1 MRSSMKDHQN
11 YSKILNTLMHSLKNE
26 KVKYSYFVRSSVTEL
41 EELTKIFHLSE
52 ISEALQKDTG
62 LNLNYNSFWQAY
74 NRFKKIK
81 PKTMDR
87 IIIELP
93 DQLKEAPFD
102 SKIASIPSI
111 EIPNNYDWL
120 TKLSI
125 HAKLKEMII
134 KLNMSEVDF
143 LNAKINIYCLVT
155 AVKQIN
161 EYMSDK
167 NRSKKSA
174 EFFNK

>member
-1 MRSSMKDHQN
+1 MKDHQN

-26 KVKYSYFVRSSVTEL
+26 KVKYSYFVRSSLTEL

-74 NRFKKIK
+74 NRFKKINSR
-81 PKTMDR
+81 TMDK
-87 IIIELP
+87 IIIESP
-93 DQLKEAPFD
+93 NQLKEASFD
-102 SKIASIPSI
+102 PQIASIPSI

-120 TKLSI
+120 TKLSM

-134 KLNMSEVDF
+134 EQNMSEAEF
-143 LNAKINIYCLVT
+143 LDAKINIYCAVT
-155 AVKQIN
+155 AIKQIN
-161 EYMSDK
+161 DYMSDK
-167 NRSKKSA
+167 IRSKKST